1 MLLRQA
7 LADALLLLRS
17 RKGVTQRELAV
28 ELDASQVS
36 RLERAQ
42 SAATLESIDVLAQ
55 ALEIEPLTLLTLVY
69 AVKAGSTPQD
79 ALKLVSEEL
88 VHHDFLDAQV
98 SALVPASV
106 HPLTAKGFETTRAIL
121 ALKDQ
126 GLSQAEAARA
136 LGISTSTVGRH
147 WNRSPD

>member
-7 LADALLLLRS
+7 LAEALLLLRT
-17 RKGVTQRELAV
+17 RKGVTQRMLAV

-42 SAATLESIDVLAQ
+42 SAATLESIDLLAQ
-55 ALEIEPLTLLTLVY
+55 ALEIQPLTLLTLAY
-69 AVKAGSTPQD
+69 AIKAGSTPHD

-88 VHHDFLDAQV
+88 GLQDFLDIQV
-98 SALVPASV
+98 STLVPDFV
-106 HPLTAKGFETTRAIL
+106 HPLTARGIETTHAVL
-121 ALKDQ
+121 ELKGQ
-126 GLSQAEAARA
+126 GLSQAQVARS

-147 WNRSPD
+147 WNRSAG

>member
-17 RKGVTQRELAV
+17 RKGVTQRMLALQ
-28 ELDASQVS
+28 LDASQIS

-42 SAATLESIDVLAQ
+42 SAATLESVELLAD
-55 ALEIEPLTLLTLVY
+55 ALGIQPLTLITLVY
-69 AVKAGSTPQD
+69 SIKAGSTPQD
-79 ALKLVSEEL
+79 ALRLASEEL
-88 VHHDFLDAQV
+88 GQHDYLDNLV
-98 SALVPASV
+98 STLVPDPV
-106 HPLTAKGFETTRAIL
+106 HPLTARGIETTHAVL
-121 ALKDQ
+121 ELKGQ
-126 GLSQAEAARA
+126 GLSQAQVARS